1 MISIIVAI
9 AENFV
14 IGKNNDLPWHIPADL
29 KRFKKIT
36 VGHPVIMGKNTYLSL
51 PKRPL
56 ADRVNVVI
64 TDDPKDEFEG
74 CKVVRSIRDAI
85 RLTTP
90 EEESFVIGGA
100 SVYRQFLP
108 FVDRLYLTL
117 IHKKF
122 EGDVFF
128 PEINFSEWVELS
140 REDLPY
146 DESLGFSYS
155 YVTYER

>member
-1 MISIIVAI
+1 MISIIVAV

-64 TDDPKDEFEG
+64 TDDPNDEFDG
-74 CKVVRSIRDAI
+74 CKIVHSIRDAI
-85 RLTTP
+85 RLTKP

-108 FVDRLYLTL
+108 FADRLYLTL
-117 IHKKF
+117 IHKKV

-146 DESLGFSYS
+146 DGSLGFSYS